1 MNKNNITY
9 IFLSGRK
16 KRLEIENRGAKEFFY
31 GFHHFNDILS
41 SESEQNFKINKLE
54 IIEFN
59 NSTDSLLD
67 KILRRMTDLPFYSSK
82 VMTKNNFKIFLKT
95 TSLFLTNQRVGF
107 SMMFVNLP
115 LKIIRKTKI
124 NIFIM
129 GLFNKSTN
137 YKIKSIFRSMFIGL
151 FVLSSSK
158 LIFLSKGEFQYAQKK
173 MPFFSKKF
181 IFLPFAIDTDF
192 WKFKKKEKITNN
204 ILFIGNDGQRDYS
217 FVIELAKAL
226 PKYKF
231 TIVSNQI
238 FKDNLK
244 SDNIE
249 LINGSW
255 DNESYSDKFI
265 LDLYTKSS
273 VTIIPIKNT
282 LQPSGQSVAL
292 QSMSTGT
299 PVIITKTDGFWE
311 PEVFKD
317 SENIFFTHTNSIS
330 EWEEKINN
338 IMSDSKLLNYIANN
352 ARDTV
357 VSNNDLE
364 SFNRNLEQLI

>member
-1 MNKNNITY
+1 MGHQPVSTNKGY
-9 IFLSGRK
+9 
-16 KRLEIENRGAKEFFY
+16 
-31 GFHHFNDILS
+31 
-41 SESEQNFKINKLE
+41 
-54 IIEFN
+54 
-59 NSTDSLLD
+59 
-67 KILRRMTDLPFYSSK
+67 DLPGYINENTLVICSSFSGNTEETLEAFEK
-82 VMTKNNFKIFLKT
+82 AKAKNAEIT
-95 TSLFLTNQRVGF
+95 CV
-107 SMMFVNLP
+107 
-115 LKIIRKTKI
+115 
-124 NIFIM
+124 
-129 GLFNKSTN
+129 
-137 YKIKSIFRSMFIGL
+137 
-151 FVLSSSK
+151 SSGGK
-158 LIFLSKGEFQYAQKK
+158 L
-173 MPFFSKKF
+173 
-181 IFLPFAIDTDF
+181 
-192 WKFKKKEKITNN
+192 
-204 ILFIGNDGQRDYS
+204 
-217 FVIELAKAL
+217 IELAKAL
-226 PKYKF
+226 PEYKF

-238 FKDNLK
+238 FRDNLK

-255 DNESYSDKFI
+255 DSESYSDKFI

-317 SENIFFTHTNSIS
+317 SENIFFTNTNSIR

-357 VSNNDLE
+357 VRNNNLE